1 MIVGFFLVKFH
12 LIDYL
17 RSYKVIG
24 WSTILFAFLLY
35 VSDLR
40 KVKKTINTDFKL
52 STAVYIGLFQVLS
65 LIPGVSRS
73 GITIT
78 GSRFFNFSKV
88 ESAKISFLLS
98 IPTLSAVSLYN
109 FKDLIIEKNLE
120 VSLINLL
127 AIFLS
132 FIFSYLSIVY
142 LLKYLKKFSLMP
154 FVIYR
159 IALGLLILLYA
170 Y

>member
-1 MIVGFFLVKFH
+1 MVKITMIKLLVMIVGFFLVKFH

-98 IPTLSAVSLYN
+98 IPIPRSACSYSFPTIDSLLVHVY
-109 FKDLIIEKNLE
+109 
-120 VSLINLL
+120 
-127 AIFLS
+127 AIFILCS
-132 FIFSYLSIVY
+132 FS
-142 LLKYLKKFSLMP
+142 
-154 FVIYR
+154 
-159 IALGLLILLYA
+159 
-170 Y
+170 